1 MFLRKKAQ
9 STAEYAITL
18 GLVVALAA
26 GVLQIALK
34 GGIRQKHRQA
44 LNVLIEAGN
53 AEGLPTTD
61 ATAYTFTQENR
72 ETKVLG
78 GAAYD
83 DTSVMKKGGLEKK
96 RQLQTTETNSV
107 AIETMTGTQN

>member
-1 MFLRKKAQ
+1 MFLQRKAQ

-18 GLVVALAA
+18 GLVIALAA
-26 GVLQIALK
+26 GVLQVALK

-61 ATAYTFTQENR
+61 STAYTFTQENR
-72 ETKVLG
+72 DTKVLG
-78 GAAYD
+78 GADYE
-83 DTSVMKKGGLEKK
+83 DTTVMIKGGSEKK
-96 RQLQTTETNSV
+96 KQLQTTETRAVS
-107 AIETMTGTQN
+107 IETLTGTAN